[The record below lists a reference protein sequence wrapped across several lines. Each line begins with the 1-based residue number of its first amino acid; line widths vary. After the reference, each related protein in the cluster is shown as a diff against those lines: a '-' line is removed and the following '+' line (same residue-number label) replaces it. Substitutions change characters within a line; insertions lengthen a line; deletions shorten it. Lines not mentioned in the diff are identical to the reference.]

1 MAPKGTGRARQG
13 DQSVH
18 HNGVAEVLYSD
29 QHLVHI
35 VTNYLKVRRLE
46 IQISIITK
54 VLDNKLVVVEAITI

>member
-1 MAPKGTGRARQG
+1 MAPKKELVVLVK

-35 VTNYLKVRRLE
+35 VTNYLKKVRRLA
-46 IQISIITK
+46 IKSVLSQKYWITS
-54 VLDNKLVVVEAITI
+54 LL